1 MNSLYAVPGRIGSS
15 SFPCHGV
22 SPWWLPD
29 PITSPRFPTYE
40 TRGGHGSKAL
50 LVVGSS
56 ISGLRIDLREMAV
69 EAAPR

>member
-1 MNSLYAVPGRIGSS
+1 MNPLYAVPDLIGSS

-50 LVVGSS
+50 FVGVPSD
-56 ISGLRIDLREMAV
+56 SGLRIDCWVGTV
-69 EAAPR
+69 EAGSR